1 MLDGTNAT
9 HITSLRVY
17 PFPSLFRIRGRDT
30 FEPMRILSGA
40 LLLVTLPCWGQPP
53 PGYYN
58 SAEGLSGPALRQAL
72 SNIIS
77 PHSVLANAVIWQA
90 FELTDTKPDG
100 TVWDMY
106 SDVAGGTPPYQY
118 QFGVDQCGT
127 YTGEGDCFNREHTF
141 PQSWYNSAVPMSTDL
156 FHLYPA
162 DAWVNQQR
170 GNLAFGTVGAVNWTS
185 QNGSKRGT
193 CNWPGCSGTVFEPI
207 SEYKGDLARGFLY
220 MLTRYLPQ
228 LGSWDSP
235 MMANGEF
242 LPWAESMLLAWHQAD
257 PVSSKEIDRNNVI
270 YSLQGNRNPY
280 IDRPEWVA
288 AIWGPLANV
297 PEQSLEAAKMWVYDA
312 TLVVE
317 WSAMHSTADVA
328 VVDAAGRTVLVERLD
343 GPRDEVTLD
352 LAPGVYLARVQQGGL
367 ISTLRFVQ

>member
-1 MLDGTNAT
+1 
-9 HITSLRVY
+9 
-17 PFPSLFRIRGRDT
+17 
-30 FEPMRILSGA
+30 MRNLCGL
-40 LLLVTLPCWGQPP
+40 LLLVVLPCWGQPP

-58 SAEGLSGPALRQAL
+58 SAEGLSGPALREAL

-90 FELTDTKPDG
+90 FELTDSKPDG

-106 SDVAGGTPPYQY
+106 SDVPGGTPPYVY

-127 YTGEGDCFNREHTF
+127 YTAEGDCFNREHTF
-141 PQSWYNSAVPMSTDL
+141 PQSWYNSAAPMSTDL

-170 GNLAFGTVGAVNWTS
+170 GNLAFGTVGSVNWTS
-185 QNGSKRGT
+185 LNGSKRGS

-207 SEYKGDLARGFLY
+207 DEYKGDLARGFMY

-228 LGSWDSP
+228 LNTWNSP
-235 MMANGEF
+235 MMNAGEF
-242 LPWAESMLLAWHQAD
+242 LPWAESMLLAWHEAD
-257 PVSSKEIDRNNVI
+257 PVSSKEIARNNVV

-280 IDRPEWVA
+280 IDRPEWA
-288 AIWGPLANV
+288 SAIWGPFAAV
-297 PEQSLEAAKMWVYDA
+297 EEQLETNARMWVYDA

-317 WSAMHSTADVA
+317 WSSASSTAEITVM
-328 VVDAAGRTVLVERLD
+328 DAAGRVLFTERIQ
-343 GPRDEVTLD
+343 GPRDEVPLD
-352 LAPGVYLARVQQGGL
+352 LAPGAYVVLMEQGMQR
-367 ISTLRFVQ
+367 STLRFVQ